1 MLEVASFRALGARE
15 QALVEELHPGAALS
29 LLVLQ
34 RNLAT
39 QELLVQTRDQ
49 AEELE
54 AQQKSLQHAHFQAD
68 SALELTKAGY
78 WHVPLDGSGW
88 YNSSER
94 AVHIIGD
101 LPSPGHRYRIDEWAA
116 HVHEGDEAAAKLT
129 MENFSAAI
137 AGRKTP

>member
-1 MLEVASFRALGARE
+1 M
-15 QALVEELHPGAALS
+15 
-29 LLVLQ
+29 LQ
-34 RNLAT
+34 RNLRT

-54 AQQKSLQHAHFQAD
+54 AQQKSLQRAHFLAD

-94 AVHIIGD
+94 AARIFGD
-101 LPSPGHRYRIDEWAA
+101 LPSPGHRYRLDEWAA
-116 HVHEGDEAAAKLT
+116 HVHEGDEAAARLT
-129 MENFSAAI
+129 MENFAAAV
-137 AGRKTP
+137 AGDRSRSTTPSTPTSGRWTGASSGSTPWGTW